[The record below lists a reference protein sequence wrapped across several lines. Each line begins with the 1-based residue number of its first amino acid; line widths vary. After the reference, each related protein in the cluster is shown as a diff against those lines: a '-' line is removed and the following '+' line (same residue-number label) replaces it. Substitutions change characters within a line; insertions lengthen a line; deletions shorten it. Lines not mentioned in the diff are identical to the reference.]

1 MLLSS
6 VKCKPHGSDPGR
18 HLHVEK
24 NQVFLAKM
32 RAFHGQSPT
41 LRWLDDAK
49 CSCFFWSIPAKKTT
63 CCKIMFGNAKYGG
76 TKSISQILN
85 MIICARLI
93 PNLELESPM
102 ISLLVLMLVRFLEAK
117 QVPLS
122 YMANL
127 RCPAFLL

>member
-1 MLLSS
+1 
-6 VKCKPHGSDPGR
+6 
-18 HLHVEK
+18 
-24 NQVFLAKM
+24 
-32 RAFHGQSPT
+32 
-41 LRWLDDAK
+41 
-49 CSCFFWSIPAKKTT
+49 
-63 CCKIMFGNAKYGG
+63 MFGNAKYGG